1 MWPENGQDGMQDR
14 GGSLSVI
21 AKLVSSLGAL
31 GEAVVSAS
39 ATPLNARNHLFE
51 LILLV
56 SLIDTF
62 ILGESAEYR
71 QRVDAELNVRYFNV
85 LV

>member
-1 MWPENGQDGMQDR
+1 MQDR